1 MDEGLPPSESDWWD
15 DGVRKKAAGC
25 FDDGAQVPGCPGQ
38 GAGKGNERGAF
49 VSCGLS
55 NWQRARQIWRTPTTI
70 VSSEDGGDEM
80 ADSGVERDGA
90 VRAPPLPRQR
100 LAPPPVKYEEVI
112 KGLMQVSR
120 AYELPGRMTLP
131 DLVEVYVDIWDCERD
146 N

>member
-1 MDEGLPPSESDWWD
+1 
-15 DGVRKKAAGC
+15 
-25 FDDGAQVPGCPGQ
+25 
-38 GAGKGNERGAF
+38 
-49 VSCGLS
+49 
-55 NWQRARQIWRTPTTI
+55 
-70 VSSEDGGDEM
+70 M